1 MSKQEKE
8 IKALLEALE
17 EEKDSTTG
25 KARAIRRKLRTLGY
39 FLSKI
44 NAKSKKSKDED
55 EDEDEKKSTKKSKV
69 KKSTKSK
76 DEDDDED

>member
-39 FLSKI
+39 FLSKV

-55 EDEDEKKSTKKSKV
+55 EDEDEKKSIKKSK
-69 KKSTKSK
+69 KSK
-76 DEDDDED
+76 DNEDDDED